1 MTLRNGY
8 NPNNNFFLQN
18 RGRLQVPVH
27 RNTCKSE
34 KWPGDQEGEEEKDVA
49 FVLLL
54 KNVE

>member
-1 MTLRNGY
+1 MATTQTII
-8 NPNNNFFLQN
+8 FFYKIEEDYKCQWI
-18 RGRLQVPVH
+18 VIP
-27 RNTCKSE
+27 SE